1 MLKMEDFIAVN
12 GSSESVLGK
21 IIYFSLS
28 SILVDKEKLHEIGY
42 RLGLP
47 KVQSQRE
54 SLVDTFK
61 AATGDI
67 RDRVVKK
74 NGVVKKIVKI
84 YVRDNERSRSNKEVI
99 SRELVK
105 EVLGVDTNR
114 YVKLANLYF
123 NIEDRNFWYECS
135 DIDPDVDSE
144 KYCQRA
150 EELFELY
157 QKCYSRNS
165 IETLVDNFISSMDA
179 VKISVHGKMFFVPRH
194 TMSKV
199 DILEDFIEE
208 LNTCNLN
215 SGNQI
220 IANSMFVINDEKQR
234 LKMEQEFYTTVRK
247 ELEMCQ
253 ERLQHFIQTGSQS
266 KLVVNKWLT
275 KIASLEE
282 KKRQYESLFRKE
294 LDRLNDDFDVLKLQS
309 QELQLRLRKLETDGG
324 SLWT

>member
-1 MLKMEDFIAVN
+1 MLKLEDFIAVN
-12 GSSESVLGK
+12 GSSESILGK
-21 IIYFSLS
+21 ILYFSLS

-54 SLVDTFK
+54 SPVDAFK

-67 RDRVVKK
+67 RDRIIKK
-74 NGVVKKIVKI
+74 NGVVKKIVKV
-84 YVRDNERSRSNKEVI
+84 YVRDNERNRSQKEVI

-123 NIEDRNFWYECS
+123 NSETRSFWYECS
-135 DIDPDVDSE
+135 DVDPDVDSE
-144 KYCQRA
+144 NYCLRA
-150 EELFELY
+150 GELFELY
-157 QKCYSRNS
+157 QKCYSRNA
-165 IETLVDNFISSMDA
+165 IETLVDSFISSMDA
-179 VKISVHGKMFFVPRH
+179 VKISIHGKMFFVPRH
-194 TMSKV
+194 KMSMV

-220 IANSMFVINDEKQR
+220 TANSMYVINDEKQR
-234 LKMEQEFYTTVRK
+234 QKMEQEFYTSVRK

-266 KLVVNKWLT
+266 SLVIGKWLD
-275 KIASLEE
+275 KIASLEQ
-282 KKRQYESLFRKE
+282 KKCHYESLFRKE
-294 LDRLNDDFDVLKLQS
+294 LDRLSDDFDVLKLQS
-309 QELQLRLRKLETDGG
+309 QELQLRLRKLNPMEAPV
-324 SLWT
+324 WT

>member
-1 MLKMEDFIAVN
+1 
-12 GSSESVLGK
+12 
-21 IIYFSLS
+21 
-28 SILVDKEKLHEIGY
+28 
-42 RLGLP
+42 
-47 KVQSQRE
+47 
-54 SLVDTFK
+54 
-61 AATGDI
+61 
-67 RDRVVKK
+67 
-74 NGVVKKIVKI
+74 
-84 YVRDNERSRSNKEVI
+84 
-99 SRELVK
+99 
-105 EVLGVDTNR
+105 
-114 YVKLANLYF
+114 
-123 NIEDRNFWYECS
+123 
-135 DIDPDVDSE
+135 VDS
-144 KYCQRA
+144 
-150 EELFELY
+150 
-157 QKCYSRNS
+157 
-165 IETLVDNFISSMDA
+165 FISSMDA